1 MDFPEEAESFFEG
14 EQIQVK
20 KIKPETH
27 RHGLIFQLSDNL
39 FLHLITFAD
48 MQQPD
53 PSFLVNLSAQMEKQ
67 NKQVI
72 HLCEDVWNKQNNL
85 VKARILAML
94 GKRKRIHARQ
104 TKAVRIDKQQADD
117 FLNTHHLQ
125 YSATAYYKYGLM
137 YSSELVAVAT
147 FSKSRVM
154 HNRVVPYRSF
164 ELVRFASKSGITV
177 TGGLGK
183 LLNHFMI
190 NHHPVHLMTYAD
202 RDWSLGE
209 SYKKL
214 GFTPVGYTDPQLF
227 YLHPQEQI
235 RYYPN
240 RLPASFL
247 NESELLKAGYLK
259 IYNAGNS
266 KWELFCST
274 QPVDAA

>member
-1 MDFPEEAESFFEG
+1 MPEA
-14 EQIQVK
+14 
-20 KIKPETH
+20 H

-39 FLHLITFAD
+39 FLHLITFAA

-53 PSFLVNLSAQMEKQ
+53 PSLLVKLSCQMEKQ
-67 NKQVI
+67 NHQVI
-72 HLCEDVWNKQNNL
+72 HLSEDIWNKQKNL

-104 TKAVRIDKQQADD
+104 TNVVRLDKKQADD
-117 FLNTHHLQ
+117 FLNAHHLQ
-125 YSATAYYKYGLM
+125 YSTTAYYKYGLI
-137 YSSELVAVAT
+137 YSNELVAVAT

-154 HNRVVPYRSF
+154 HNRAVPYRSF

-183 LLNHFMI
+183 LLNHFII
-190 NHHPVHLMTYAD
+190 NHHPAHLMTYAD
-202 RDWSLGE
+202 RDWSMGE
-209 SYKKL
+209 GYKKT
-214 GFTPVGYTDPQLF
+214 GFTLSGYTEPQLF
-227 YLHPQEQI
+227 YLHPKEQI

-240 RLPASFL
+240 RIPASFR

-274 QPVDAA
+274 QPADAS